1 MGDKLMYKFNYAKM
15 NRVLDDVKNKL
26 TEENKIS
33 DVIGLFGGSIFFFE
47 EALNTAENLDDK
59 MITDYVNYFYRE
71 LYDAA
76 TSTGDLMLVCSV
88 SDIIIDNLNKK
99 IGKKKSNPYFNL
111 MIDILI
117 LNAISLFQSGIVEGA
132 KDYFTRATNLGEKY
146 LNDSKVNYHDSL
158 CCAINWLGYLSY
170 QEENYKDSLSH
181 CERIMELY
189 NSVKDEDGF
198 YYNEYDPIDVESK
211 IEEIK
216 KILNS

>member
-47 EALNTAENLDDK
+47 EALKTAENLDDK

-117 LNAISLFQSGIVEGA
+117 LNAISLFQSEIVEGA
-132 KDYFTRATNLGEKY
+132 KDYFTRATTLGEKY
-146 LNDSKVNYHDSL
+146 LNDSKANYHDSL

-170 QEENYKDSLSH
+170 VEENYKDSLSH

-198 YYNEYDPIDVESK
+198 YYNEYDPSDVESK